1 VGSAL
6 VAMRP
11 ARTLDELRLVND
23 PLIAE
28 TALFRVLKADKRVVT
43 TLSCDEKRCMMG
55 ARSAAISWDTNE
67 LTSSPVPLKPPTAT
81 AHPAG
86 IPSKPSDST

>member
-1 VGSAL
+1 
-6 VAMRP
+6 
-11 ARTLDELRLVND
+11 
-23 PLIAE
+23 
-28 TALFRVLKADKRVVT
+28 
-43 TLSCDEKRCMMG
+43 MMG